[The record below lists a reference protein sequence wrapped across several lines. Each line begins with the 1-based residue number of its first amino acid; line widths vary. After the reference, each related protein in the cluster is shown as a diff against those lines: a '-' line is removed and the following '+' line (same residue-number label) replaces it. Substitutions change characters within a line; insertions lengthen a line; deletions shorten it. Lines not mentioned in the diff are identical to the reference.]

1 MTQQSRFGFVA
12 VLLCLAL
19 LSGAAI
25 TQARTFD
32 TYYTCLPGTVTA
44 VVLTNASAYASD
56 QAFVL
61 TLHDAH
67 GTTLATVA
75 DSLDPYESKVVF
87 LNELVVEADEFSWGL
102 LHIDANVLLQIGV
115 WIGTESSWVSV
126 TNLRAQTLS
135 TEGLDIVYFWYGA
148 NYANTENRRAGIGL
162 VNPGGVPATGTV
174 YAYDSSGEL
183 LNYSDFTLEPYSS
196 AYFKPETVFPVGQE
210 LWGLIDIRSSGEIVV
225 VSEYYDAA
233 GTMLDV
239 DIIDSVYYLQAQ
251 DPESGDS

>member
-1 MTQQSRFGFVA
+1 MTQQTRSRFVA

-25 TQARTFD
+25 AQARTFD

-44 VVLTNASAYASD
+44 IALTNASAYASD

-67 GTTLATVA
+67 GTILSTVT
-75 DSLDPYESKVVF
+75 DSLNAYESKVVF
-87 LNELVVEADEFSWGL
+87 LNELVVDPDEFSWGL
-102 LHIDANVLLQIGV
+102 VHIDANVLLQIGV
-115 WIGTESSWVSV
+115 WIGTDSSWVSI

-135 TEGLDIVYFWYGA
+135 TEGLNIVYYWYGA

-162 VNPGGVPATGTV
+162 VNPGEEPATGTV

-183 LNYSDFTLEPYSS
+183 LNHSEFHLEPYSS

-210 LWGLIDIRSSGEIVV
+210 LWGLIDVRSSAEILVI
-225 VSEYYDAA
+225 SEYYDAA

-251 DPESGDS
+251 DTENGDS